1 MENLLIEVEKYVSD
15 LLRKQLPHV
24 YTYHSLSHTQR
35 VVKSTKELIE
45 SEKIDDNDSE
55 NLIIAAWF
63 HDVGYIHGYEDHE
76 VKSKEMTTEFLKKHD
91 VSDDKIAQ
99 ISSIILATKMG
110 YDPKNLSEKIIRDAD
125 CAHFKSKGFSE
136 ISELLRNEWEQTCEK
151 SFGDSEWTKENI
163 SFLTKEHQFYTDQA
177 INNWQKGKDKNLAS
191 LFKTLKK
198 QKQEEKK
205 TKAKN
210 EELALKKKKARLP
223 ERGIE
228 TMFRVTLRNH
238 ITLSDIADTKANI
251 LLSVNAIIVS
261 LVLANLIPKL
271 DNPSNAYLIYPTV
284 IFVIFTLAAM
294 VLSVLA
300 TRPNVT
306 SGKFTKEDVKNK
318 KVNLLF
324 FGNFH
329 KMKLDEFEWA
339 MKELMKDKDYLYSSM
354 TKDLYFLGKVLDRK
368 YKILRITYT
377 IFIIG
382 ILISV
387 SAFAISFTK
396 QPVKENTKTSVE
408 ANEDL
413 ASNNLTSSKNFFY
426 KV

>member
-1 MENLLIEVEKYVSD
+1 MK
-15 LLRKQLPHV
+15 
-24 YTYHSLSHTQR
+24 
-35 VVKSTKELIE
+35 
-45 SEKIDDNDSE
+45 
-55 NLIIAAWF
+55 
-63 HDVGYIHGYEDHE
+63 
-76 VKSKEMTTEFLKKHD
+76 
-91 VSDDKIAQ
+91 
-99 ISSIILATKMG
+99 
-110 YDPKNLSEKIIRDAD
+110 DAD
-125 CAHFKSKGFSE
+125 CAHFKSKNFSE
-136 ISELLRNEWEQTCEK
+136 ITELLRNEWEETTDNK
-151 SFGDSEWTKENI
+151 FSDSEWTQANI
-163 SFLTKEHQFYTDQA
+163 NFLTKEHQYYTDYA
-177 INNWQKGKDKNLAS
+177 INNWQQGKDKNLAA

-205 TKAKN
+205 AKTKK
-210 EELALKKKKARLP
+210 EELALKKNKAQLP

-261 LVLANLIPKL
+261 LVLSNLIPKL
-271 DNPSNAYLIYPTV
+271 DNPSNAHLIYPTV
-284 IFVIFTLAAM
+284 IFTAFTLIAM

-306 SGKFTKEDVKNK
+306 SGKFSKEDVANK

-329 KMKLDEFEWA
+329 KMQLDEFEWA
-339 MKELMKDKDYLYSSM
+339 MGEMMKDKNYLYSSM

-368 YKILRITYT
+368 YKLLRTTYT

-387 SAFAISFTK
+387 AAFTISFTK
-396 QPVKENTKTSVE
+396 QSEREDKKASIESTE
-408 ANEDL
+408 AAALTVSL
-413 ASNNLTSSKNFFY
+413 AKDKLFY
-426 KV
+426 L